1 MAEDQIEHSQVE
13 PETPE
18 PTPEAPPAP
27 SWSPEDEEEAKFLG
41 WKSPDEWVGEK
52 PPGYIDDPKR
62 YVERVANT
70 KPFQALSKRLEETGK
85 EYQDRLRK
93 LESMSETAM
102 KRMKADF
109 EREKAEIAARKLEA
123 VQSADEDAYKALDE
137 REKALSAPEPE
148 VDPFVQDYAS
158 KNEWTK
164 NALLVKQAYE
174 MIELNPDMRR
184 RTAQEQFEYAEN
196 NLRRMYPGMFSQP
209 EKPKPPSRVDGGGMV
224 AGARTD
230 PFTALPDDAKRQFR
244 KFVADGVFKDDASGR
259 KQYVEDYNA
268 A

>member
-13 PETPE
+13 AEAPESAPE
-18 PTPEAPPAP
+18 PPPP
-27 SWSPEDEEEAKFLG
+27 SWTPEDEEEAKFLG

-70 KPFQALSKRLEETGK
+70 KPFQALSKRLEETEK
-85 EYQDRLRK
+85 QYQDRLRK
-93 LESMSETAM
+93 LESMSEAAM
-102 KRMKADF
+102 KRMKSDF
-109 EREKAEIAARKLEA
+109 EREKAEIAAKKLEA

-137 REKALSAPEPE
+137 REKALSAPEPQ

-158 KNEWTK
+158 KNEWTQ
-164 NALLVKQAYE
+164 NPLLVKQAYE

-184 RTAQEQFEYAEN
+184 RSAQDQFEYAEK
-196 NLRRMYPGMFSQP
+196 NLRRMYPGMFSEP
-209 EKPKPPSRVDGGGMV
+209 EKPKPAQSRVDGGGMV

-230 PFTALPDDAKRQFR
+230 PFTALPEDAKRQFR
-244 KFVADGVFKDDASGR
+244 KFVDEGLFKDDAKGR
-259 KQYVEDYNA
+259 KQYAEDYNA